1 MRRLNL
7 IVFCLIAISLPAPC
21 ARAQFIGPATH
32 DDFRDTTILRP
43 PTGSKVAILVFEDL
57 GCPGCAR
64 AHPIELQA
72 AEQFHVPLMR
82 HDFPLPIHVWTFEGA
97 VYARYLQD
105 KVSPKLAD
113 AFRTD
118 VFHDQAAIDS
128 KDALHQYVQSWFQK
142 HGQKVPFVL
151 DPDGA
156 LAAKV
161 QADVD
166 LGKRLNVLWTP
177 TLVVVTRNNYQV
189 VCGTKEL
196 LDPTKLVPILR
207 AAIQQTM
214 TAPGA
219 KHK

>member
-21 ARAQFIGPATH
+21 VRAQFIGPATH

>member
-1 MRRLNL
+1 
-7 IVFCLIAISLPAPC
+7 V
-21 ARAQFIGPATH
+21 RAQFIGPATH

>member
-1 MRRLNL
+1 
-7 IVFCLIAISLPAPC
+7 
-21 ARAQFIGPATH
+21 
-32 DDFRDTTILRP
+32 
-43 PTGSKVAILVFEDL
+43 
-57 GCPGCAR
+57 
-64 AHPIELQA
+64 
-72 AEQFHVPLMR
+72 
-82 HDFPLPIHVWTFEGA
+82 
-97 VYARYLQD
+97 
-105 KVSPKLAD
+105 
-113 AFRTD
+113 
-118 VFHDQAAIDS
+118 
-128 KDALHQYVQSWFQK
+128 
-142 HGQKVPFVL
+142 
-151 DPDGA
+151 
-156 LAAKV
+156 V